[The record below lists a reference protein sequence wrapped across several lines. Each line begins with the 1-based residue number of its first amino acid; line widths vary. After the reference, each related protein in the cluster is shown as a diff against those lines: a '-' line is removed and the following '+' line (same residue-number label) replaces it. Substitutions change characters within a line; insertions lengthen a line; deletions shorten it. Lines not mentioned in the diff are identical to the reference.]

1 MSEQNKA
8 VVRRFNQQVIADGDR
23 LAFEQLVAENF
34 INRSAPAGAPNDRE
48 SLWHTFD
55 QILRPAFSELQVQIE
70 DQIAERDWVTT
81 RKTIRGIHSGS
92 LMGIAPTGLAV
103 TIAVIDMVRIE
114 AGKYAEH
121 WGMNTLQAVI
131 NQLRSANSPG

>member
-8 VVRRFNQQVIADGDR
+8 VVRHFNQQVIADGNR
-23 LAFEQLVAENF
+23 QAFEQLVAENF

>member
-23 LAFEQLVAENF
+23 QAFEQLVAENF

>member
-8 VVRRFNQQVIADGDR
+8 IVRRFNQQVIADGNR
-23 LAFEQLVAENF
+23 QAFEQLVAENF

-131 NQLRSANSPG
+131 NQLRSANPPG

>member
-8 VVRRFNQQVIADGDR
+8 VVRRFNQQVMAEGDR
-23 LAFEQLVAENF
+23 QAFDRLVAAHF
-34 INRSAPAGAPNDRE
+34 VNRSAPAGAPNDRE

-55 QILRPAFSELQVQIE
+55 RILRPALSDLQVNIE
-70 DQIAERDWVTT
+70 EQIAERDWVTT
-81 RKTIRGIHSGS
+81 RKSIGGVHSGW

-114 AGKYAEH
+114 NGQYVEH
-121 WGMNTLQAVI
+121 WGMNTLAAVI
-131 NQLRSANSPG
+131 NHLRSASPSV

>member
-8 VVRRFNQQVIADGDR
+8 VVRRFNQQVIAEGDR
-23 LAFEQLVAENF
+23 QAFDQLVAQNF
-34 INRSAPAGAPNDRE
+34 INRSAPPGAPSDGE

-55 QILRPAFSELQVQIE
+55 QILRPAFSDLQVHIE

-81 RKTIRGIHSGS
+81 RKSIRGVHSGS

-121 WGMNTLQAVI
+121 WGMNTLAAVI
-131 NQLRSANSPG
+131 DQLRSTSAAD

>member
-8 VVRRFNQQVIADGDR
+8 VVRRFNQQVIADGNR
-23 LAFEQLVAENF
+23 QAFEQLVAENF
-34 INRSAPAGAPNDRE
+34 INRSAPAGGPNDRE

-114 AGKYAEH
+114 AGKYVEH

-131 NQLRSANSPG
+131 NQLRSANPPS